1 MPGLWAHGSLLAI
14 ATGLVLAVAY
24 GAEGTLQYVLSSTPA
39 LDLFSDDILFYKS
52 FDDPSPLADMAAGE
66 GKPSKVEGKLRLR
79 PGLWGKAML
88 FGDGEGAALDYAMA
102 GNMPVPRPG
111 ALSFWICPVAWERAD
126 DEPSI
131 VFFLAAGRGVICL
144 QRQGALEGGRKRNN
158 CFAFTCHGLPGI
170 PNVTASTVSGAT
182 KSWKNGEWHLIVV
195 NWRPALLEAYLDGEP
210 LRAIA
215 LKRPIRADEFATGR
229 FRLGSVKGEPTLL
242 DDFAVYRRPLSAA
255 EVGTLWGIRGKRR
268 RAP

>member
-1 MPGLWAHGSLLAI
+1 MNRI
-14 ATGLVLAVAY
+14 AFYLVLAAAAG
-24 GAEGTLQYVLSSTPA
+24 GAGEPLLPSSPTLG
-39 LDLFSDDILFYKS
+39 LFSDDILFYKS
-52 FDDPSPLADMAAGE
+52 FDDDSPVADMAAGE

-88 FGDGEGAALDYAMA
+88 FGDGEGAALDYPMA

-111 ALSFWICPVAWERAD
+111 ALSFWICPVAWKRAA

-131 VFFLAAGRGVICL
+131 VFFLAAGNGVICL

-158 CFAFTCHGLPGI
+158 CFCFTCHGLPGI
-170 PNVTASTVSGAT
+170 PNITASTVSGAT

-215 LKRPIRADEFATGR
+215 LKRAIRIEEFATGR
-229 FRLGSVKGEPTLL
+229 FRLGAVKGEPTLL

-255 EVGTLWGIRGKRR
+255 EIGTLWGIRGGSG
-268 RAP
+268 RAPLAPAGGIE